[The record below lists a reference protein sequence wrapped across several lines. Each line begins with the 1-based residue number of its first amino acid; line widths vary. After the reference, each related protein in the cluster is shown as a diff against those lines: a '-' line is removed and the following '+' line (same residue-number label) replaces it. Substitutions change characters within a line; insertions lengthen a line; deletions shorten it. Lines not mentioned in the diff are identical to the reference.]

1 MVNGQWSMVNKKC
14 ITIKPHSPFPP
25 SGDRGPNMFHLII
38 KKLAYGLLVL
48 IGVVIIV
55 FFMFQGFADPARLI
69 VGQTGDKKTM
79 DNIRKELYL
88 DQPKW
93 KQFILYLND
102 VSPIGFHS
110 KEEIENKKLRG
121 FFIGGEKKIG
131 IKIPYLRRSYQTK
144 KDVIDVLM
152 EALPGTIMLAFAA
165 MIFATII
172 GVLLGVLAAVKQN
185 TWMDTTSV
193 FASVIGISAPSFF
206 MAIVIAY
213 LFGIVLHPYTGL
225 NLTGSWFD
233 IDETTGQRYLTLQN
247 LILPAITLGIRPLAI
262 ITQLTRS
269 SMLDVLNQDYIR
281 TAYAK
286 GLSRRTVVFKHALR
300 NALNPVITAITG
312 WFAELLAGAFFV
324 EYIFGWKGIGKVTV
338 DALDKLDYPVVM
350 GSVLFS
356 AAFFILINIL
366 ADILYGVVDPRVRLS

>member
-1 MVNGQWSMVNKKC
+1 LFS
-14 ITIKPHSPFPP
+14 
-25 SGDRGPNMFHLII
+25 LII
-38 KKLAYGLLVL
+38 KKLAYGILVL
-48 IGVVIIV
+48 IGVVVIV

-93 KQFILYLND
+93 KQFVLYLND
-102 VSPIGFHS
+102 VSPIGIHS
-110 KEEIENKKLRG
+110 KEEIQNKKLRG
-121 FFIGGEKKIG
+121 FFIGGEKKMG

-144 KDVIDVLM
+144 KDVVDVLM

-185 TWMDTTSV
+185 TWMDTSSV

-233 IDETTGQRYLTLQN
+233 IDETTGQRYLTLHN

-366 ADILYGVVDPRVRLS
+366 ADILYGVVDPRVRLQ

>member
-1 MVNGQWSMVNKKC
+1 
-14 ITIKPHSPFPP
+14 
-25 SGDRGPNMFHLII
+25 MFHLII

-48 IGVVIIV
+48 IGVVVIV

-93 KQFILYLND
+93 KQFVLYLND
-102 VSPIGFHS
+102 VSPIAIHS
-110 KEEIENKKLRG
+110 KTEIENKKLRG
-121 FFIGGEKKIG
+121 FFIGGENKLALKV
-131 IKIPYLRRSYQTK
+131 PYLRRSYQTK

-152 EALPGTIMLAFAA
+152 EALPGTLMLAFAA

-185 TWMDTTSV
+185 TWMDTSSV

-213 LFGIVLHPYTGL
+213 LFGVVLHSYTGL

-286 GLSRRTVVFKHALR
+286 GLSKKTVVFKHALR

-366 ADILYGVVDPRVRLS
+366 ADILYGVVDPRVRLQ